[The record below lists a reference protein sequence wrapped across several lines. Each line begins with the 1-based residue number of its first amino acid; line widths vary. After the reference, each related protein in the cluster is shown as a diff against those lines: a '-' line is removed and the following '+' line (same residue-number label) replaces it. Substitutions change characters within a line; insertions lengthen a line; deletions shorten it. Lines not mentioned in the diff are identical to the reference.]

1 MMASAKAPSSAIGI
15 QTHGS
20 SRRRLFTANLW
31 VPRIRFRHDAA
42 ISYSGKNLPNKMAL
56 RDDVYSPL
64 LLTSRFQALNLV
76 SPGTDSANLIAI
88 SKARSPGEL
97 RRPAR
102 FGSSGESYF
111 QGASY
116 FQRTVKA
123 NRETLFPPPSGPIVR
138 RNSGLLPV
146 PRLEA
151 CGAPD
156 LDLGELGDARLT
168 LDEAE
173 RLMFES
179 REVGAVQHCPEPVA
193 PAHGADVDHARPSA
207 RGVPTLAPPWRS
219 SFERS
224 GRDGCLLSPGSRE

>member
-1 MMASAKAPSSAIGI
+1 MASAKAPSSAIGI

-123 NRETLFPPPSGPIVR
+123 NRETLFPPPSGPIVP
-138 RNSGLLPV
+138 RNSGLLPL
-146 PRLEA
+146 PRL
-151 CGAPD
+151 GASPPN
-156 LDLGELGDARLT
+156 LLVWRGCRLT
-168 LDEAE
+168 RFLTR
-173 RLMFES
+173 RLFIDYQGRCS
-179 REVGAVQHCPEPVA
+179 CACYA
-193 PAHGADVDHARPSA
+193 TPARTAS
-207 RGVPTLAPPWRS
+207 PTMVT
-219 SFERS
+219 
-224 GRDGCLLSPGSRE
+224 